1 MTEPTDPDKASGKRS
16 TAHSAG
22 TVLGRLVRRRVEEL
36 EPRATGNKLG
46 RLVRRR
52 VEEAEVGRR
61 LKPIGRG
68 IDRFVT
74 LLVVALLLSYGARF
88 LWYVLTQK

>member
-1 MTEPTDPDKASGKRS
+1 MTEPTDPDKSKPFTARGAGS
-16 TAHSAG
+16 T
-22 TVLGRLVRRRVEEL
+22 LGRLLRRRVEEL

-52 VEEAEVGRR
+52 VQEAEVGRR
-61 LKPIGRG
+61 LKPIGKR

-74 LLVVALLLSYGARF
+74 LLVVALLLTYGAKF